1 MPLFPPLRRFNV
13 DLLINVASQK
23 SLCSMLHI
31 PLSLT
36 LAQVSKI
43 NSKIKEGAIN
53 EVIHGV

>member
-1 MPLFPPLRRFNV
+1 MPLFPPLRCFNV

-31 PLSLT
+31 SLSLT